1 MSTNRKDNTG
11 YDLKHLFVG
20 AEGTLG
26 IITKVALS
34 CPRLPRSRN
43 TAFLA
48 CDSFESVRKTLSCAK
63 DELGEILAAFEFM
76 DEEVLD
82 QVATELPVPLKKEDG
97 GNYHF
102 CILVETQGS
111 NSDHDALKLET
122 FLEKVMEDGNVIDGI
137 VAQDLTQVHEMWE
150 VRESCNPIVKSKG
163 YNYKYDLSLPLSEYY
178 DIAEEMRDRLSE
190 IPNVLVV
197 NWGHVCDGN
206 LHLNIITP
214 GKFEVDNTVKDLI
227 EPFIFESVV
236 KRGGSISAEHGLGQC
251 KNNYLG
257 KYAKDDATVRV
268 MQSLKKT
275 FDPNGILNPGK
286 FLPS

>member
-1 MSTNRKDNTG
+1 
-11 YDLKHLFVG
+11 
-20 AEGTLG
+20 
-26 IITKVALS
+26 
-34 CPRLPRSRN
+34 
-43 TAFLA
+43 
-48 CDSFESVRKTLSCAK
+48 
-63 DELGEILAAFEFM
+63 
-76 DEEVLD
+76 
-82 QVATELPVPLKKEDG
+82 
-97 GNYHF
+97 
-102 CILVETQGS
+102 
-111 NSDHDALKLET
+111 
-122 FLEKVMEDGNVIDGI
+122 
-137 VAQDLTQVHEMWE
+137 
-150 VRESCNPIVKSKG
+150 
-163 YNYKYDLSLPLSEYY
+163 LSEYY